1 MKKIVLVFSLI
12 LSGLTVNAQEIQA
25 DVLAKKMEKQPLLI
39 DVRTAEEYKDGSIT
53 GAVNMNVHSDEF
65 RRSLEKLSREKEI
78 ILFCQSGERSNEALE
93 MLREMGFQNVSQ
105 LAGGYQIWQEQMGA
119 DRSN

>member
-1 MKKIVLVFSLI
+1 LKKYITMKKIVLVFSMI

-25 DVLAKKMEKQPLLI
+25 EVLAKKMEKQALLI

-93 MLREMGFQNVSQ
+93 MLREMG
-105 LAGGYQIWQEQMGA
+105 
-119 DRSN
+119 